1 MNKYLEKVAEL
12 DKQALNAMKAREMAA
27 RVGVIA
33 DPRSNWKYALRNL
46 RDGRGNPLEG
56 QALKEGMNR
65 LAGGRDVRRE
75 YQQMSAMARKA
86 RDIDEVQQV
95 SKAGNPL
102 FPNTILRGQAT
113 VHYAQMNSPIH
124 GAGLEEFAA
133 KVQPHVSMNNKAGL
147 SVAHTHPALENTPII
162 KEVAKQY
169 PDDYMGR
176 LVGGGRIGPAM
187 PSGTTTQQEAFR
199 HLSKSTRRRVYT
211 DDADISK
218 MMKEVPAINAG
229 DSAAYE
235 RYLDHV
241 SNYEAQSA
249 KMQGILGNARKG
261 PAQGDSMLFASAYQG
276 KVNPI
281 YAPGRDIVGL
291 HKSTQDVATG
301 VPVSHRSIYF
311 DLSPRATRK

>member
-12 DKQALNAMKAREMAA
+12 DKQALNALKAREMAA
-27 RVGVIA
+27 KVGVIA

-46 RDGRGNPLEG
+46 RDSRGNPLEG
-56 QALKEGMNR
+56 QALKEGINR

-95 SKAGNPL
+95 SMAGTPIL
-102 FPNTILRGQAT
+102 PNTILRGQAV
-113 VHYAQMNSPIH
+113 VHHGQMHSPIH
-124 GAGLEEFAA
+124 GQGLETFAER
-133 KVQPHVSMNNKAGL
+133 VQPHVSMTNSAGL
-147 SVAHTHPALENTPII
+147 SVAHTHPALENTPL
-162 KEVAKQY
+162 AKKMAIDI
-169 PDDYMGR
+169 PDDYVGR
-176 LVGGGRIGPAM
+176 LVGGGKIGPVM
-187 PSGTTTQQEAFR
+187 PSGTTKQQEAFR

-211 DDADISK
+211 DDADIAN
-218 MMKEVPAINAG
+218 MMREVPGINAG

-235 RYLDHV
+235 RYLEHV
-241 SNYEAQSA
+241 NAYNAKTE
-249 KMQGILGNARKG
+249 KMQGILRNARMG
-261 PAQGDSMLFASAYQG
+261 PTQGDSGIYSSAYQG

-281 YAPGRDIVGL
+281 YAPGRDVVGL

-301 VPVSHRSIYF
+301 VPVSHRSIYL